1 MERVDSVCLT
11 RSLAFSGT
19 QAKMDSFLIALLED
33 FKKNSLTQ
41 KSAGTRTPNRALY
54 TKKVFLYASDRLHFL
69 SILYFS
75 LCNRWIKLFA
85 FPQEYLHLDTWIWT
99 ASRPE
104 IQILIPLNGR
114 GKGRRGMVKTAS
126 FYDAQALWEM
136 IRCSAEHAPTVPH
149 PHGLTHGVEEF
160 FFILWS
166 SFHLTSLQMDL
177 SIPTHEYWLYTAVPQ
192 QLHTLDHCTP
202 EAPSQVWNRYP

>member
-54 TKKVFLYASDRLHFL
+54 TKKVYLYASDRLHFL

-136 IRCSAEHAPTVPH
+136 IRCSAEHASHSSSSSWTHTWSGRVFLHSVVFISPDILANGSQH
-149 PHGLTHGVEEF
+149 SHSWILTLHSCASAAAHSG
-160 FFILWS
+160 S
-166 SFHLTSLQMDL
+166 
-177 SIPTHEYWLYTAVPQ
+177 
-192 QLHTLDHCTP
+192 LHTWSPQPGL
-202 EAPSQVWNRYP
+202 E